1 VINNTSKN
9 QIEIYYADLDSTGW
23 PNRMLAYRYD
33 LDIFQPPRD
42 VNTASHATEGP
53 IYGILADGSTEG
65 FNDASRTIVYT
76 RAVVDSYLVQKDRTF
91 SFINDAPI
99 ASRFRRDNISLGLTY
114 SQQALLHRILPEVV
128 NIDQAGLQI
137 DGVGNITVTVGG
149 VNSVGQN
156 LTAGDKPVVTMAINT
171 NNPWTQI
178 TQNAFRINSLEL
190 TNTSAVDAW
199 QCTAVNWQFTPTEDS
214 R

>member
-1 VINNTSKN
+1 
-9 QIEIYYADLDSTGW
+9 
-23 PNRMLAYRYD
+23 MLAYRYD

-42 VNTASHATEGP
+42 VDTASHAAEGP
-53 IYGILADGSTEG
+53 IYSVSTG

-76 RAVVDSYLVQKDRTF
+76 RAVADSYLVQKDRTF

-99 ASRFRRDNISLGLTY
+99 ASRFRRDNISLGLSY
-114 SQQALLHRILPEVV
+114 SQQALLHRILPEAV
-128 NIDQAGLQI
+128 NINQAGLQI

-156 LTAGDKPVVTMAINT
+156 LTVNDKPVVTMAINT

-178 TQNAFRINSLEL
+178 NQNAFRVNSLEL
-190 TNTSAVDAW
+190 SNTSNVNAW